1 MTRAIDLLVV
11 GAGPAGSALATLATR
26 AGARTVVLER
36 GRFPREKV
44 CGEFVSA
51 EGLAVLERL
60 GLLPE
65 LLRAGATRIDACRI
79 SDRQGRKLDL
89 ALPASAGAGRP
100 GCGISRRLLD
110 LSLAEL
116 AQRSGA
122 ELRQRWEAREPIV
135 RDGRV
140 RGFRARAVGSPAA
153 ETFLAEL
160 VVAADGR
167 RSVLG
172 RRFHPRLGD
181 PRTSGRRSWFGL
193 KTHLAVDTA
202 RLGRRVEL
210 HLFDGGYAGLAPVES
225 SRVNLC
231 MLTTVAALRAS
242 GGSPE
247 RLLRERLVDN
257 PALRESIRGGRVCTP
272 WSSCGP
278 LRFGLRRPA
287 AAGAI
292 FIGDAAGTV
301 DPFSGEGI
309 SNALLGAEVALP
321 FALEAVSRGELSPDL
336 ARAYRRAWIRTFAPV
351 TRRVRRLGLLFG
363 RPRLASA
370 VLALLRLGGES
381 LAPRLVGATRTGVV
395 R

>member
-1 MTRAIDLLVV
+1 MNRAFDLLVV
-11 GAGPAGSALATLATR
+11 GAGPAGSAFATLAAR
-26 AGARTVVLER
+26 AGAKTVVLER

-51 EGLAVLERL
+51 EGSAVLERL

-65 LLRAGATRIDACRI
+65 LRRAGATTIDACRI
-79 SDRQGRKLDL
+79 SDRQGRKLDF
-89 ALPASAGAGRP
+89 ALPGCGGR
-100 GCGISRRLLD
+100 GISRRLLD

-140 RGFRARAVGSPAA
+140 RGFRARAVGSQAT
-153 ETFLAEL
+153 ETLEADL
-160 VVAADGR
+160 IVAADGR

-172 RRFHPRLGD
+172 RLFHPRLGD
-181 PRTSGRRSWFGL
+181 PRGSGRRSWFGL
-193 KTHLAVDTA
+193 KTHLALDAA
-202 RLGRRVEL
+202 RLGHRVEL
-210 HLFDGGYAGLAPVES
+210 HLFDGGYAGLAPVEA

-231 MLTTVAALRAS
+231 MLTTVAALRAV
-242 GGSPE
+242 GRSPE
-247 RLLRERLVDN
+247 RLLWERLVDN
-257 PALRESIRGGRVCTP
+257 PALREAIRGGRVCTP

-278 LRFGLRRPA
+278 LRFRARRPV

-301 DPFSGEGI
+301 DPFCGEGI
-309 SNALLGAEVALP
+309 SHALLGAELALP
-321 FALEAVSRGELSPDL
+321 FALEAASRGELSADL
-336 ARAYRRAWIRTFAPV
+336 ARSYRRAWTRTFAPV
-351 TRRVRRLGLLFG
+351 TRRVRMLGLLFG

-370 VLALLRLGGES
+370 VLALLRVGGEG
-381 LAPRLVGATRTGVV
+381 LAPRLVAATRTEVV